1 MQLNPFS
8 SNFPFSKF
16 KLNFYPTYL
25 LQEKYTCTHTHT
37 HMHKECSPFLD
48 SPIEY
53 SPLQAQQLWLHLVRV
68 PTRLARPEAL
78 AVRRIRWGRGLKVYA
93 TPFPQADTALH
104 TRTHTHK
111 HTYARTHRKRGRESK
126 WVRERDREGK
136 TDAAT
141 ISQFCILLRFVED
154 FCFGFWFCWQC

>member
-1 MQLNPFS
+1 MYFKVCLYVSSTRKCKSIVGATSLFAINVCVWMRILNLIRLPYMPYTVYRKALFVPGNIKVKHTDAMQLNPFS

-25 LQEKYTCTHTHT
+25 LQEKYAYTHTHTHT
-37 HMHKECSPFLD
+37 HMHIECAPFLH

-78 AVRRIRWGRGLKVYA
+78 AVRRIR
-93 TPFPQADTALH
+93 
-104 TRTHTHK
+104 
-111 HTYARTHRKRGRESK
+111 
-126 WVRERDREGK
+126 
-136 TDAAT
+136 
-141 ISQFCILLRFVED
+141 
-154 FCFGFWFCWQC
+154 